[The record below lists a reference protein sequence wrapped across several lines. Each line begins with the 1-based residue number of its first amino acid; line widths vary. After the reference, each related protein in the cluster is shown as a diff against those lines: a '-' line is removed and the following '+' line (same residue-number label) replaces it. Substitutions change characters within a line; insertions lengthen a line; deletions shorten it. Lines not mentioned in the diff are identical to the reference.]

1 MSISSSVSRVGIEK
15 EIKEAHDGD
24 IMRLL
29 FVSSWE
35 VLRVLKMKINL
46 FLLANYVLWKQAICQ
61 TLKQAFSL
69 EMHGKLFVACTHF
82 GAGSIAHLLPQR
94 TCLKMM
100 GALLSVSGMSYFLPL
115 PQCMICAM
123 CTSWTGGL
131 TYIIWSVYN
140 LDLADKLTPLVTTAV
155 GSLALQLQI
164 AKKQAWKVGKPVA
177 YRELL
182 EVTNASIMQSASHF
196 IPLLFLACV

>member
-1 MSISSSVSRVGIEK
+1 
-15 EIKEAHDGD
+15 
-24 IMRLL
+24 
-29 FVSSWE
+29 
-35 VLRVLKMKINL
+35 
-46 FLLANYVLWKQAICQ
+46 
-61 TLKQAFSL
+61 
-69 EMHGKLFVACTHF
+69 
-82 GAGSIAHLLPQR
+82 
-94 TCLKMM
+94 
-100 GALLSVSGMSYFLPL
+100 
-115 PQCMICAM
+115 M

>member
-24 IMRLL
+24 IMRPL

-82 GAGSIAHLLPQR
+82 GTSENVPQNDG
-94 TCLKMM
+94 CI
-100 GALLSVSGMSYFLPL
+100 V
-115 PQCMICAM
+115 ICVRDELFSAFA
-123 CTSWTGGL
+123 
-131 TYIIWSVYN
+131 SVYDMCN
-140 LDLADKLTPLVTTAV
+140 V
-155 GSLALQLQI
+155 
-164 AKKQAWKVGKPVA
+164 
-177 YRELL
+177 
-182 EVTNASIMQSASHF
+182 H
-196 IPLLFLACV
+196 